1 VSRQRFQRLSGIASL
16 AWRGLVRQP
25 ARASLGVLGVAAI
38 GALLFDML
46 LLSNGLVLSMQD
58 LFDRAGFDLRVT
70 ATEALPG
77 QGPRLPDADAALRA
91 IAGVPGVRSAVAMR
105 FADALVE
112 TDSAPRPVRALL
124 QGASGT
130 GSRPWT
136 LLRGGDLGS
145 DRDVIVNET
154 AADQLRLEPGGRVR
168 VRAECVEG
176 QSPPPVWLT
185 VIGIGEFP
193 FDPAS
198 RSTLATTM
206 AAMDEV
212 CGRVDAGSADLIM
225 VAAHA
230 EGASLDAAAVARAV
244 PHLSVVTNQEM
255 VGRLQRGGFSY
266 FRQISTVL
274 TTVTLAFAVLLI
286 AVLLT
291 VSVNQRLGEIAALRA
306 LGFTRWRVAAD
317 VICESALIVFGG
329 GALSLPLGLALARA
343 LDAILKGIPGIPAD
357 AHFFVFQPQALQ
369 WHAAML
375 AAAAIVAAL
384 YPVHIVARLPIAATL
399 RDEVVG

>member
-1 VSRQRFQRLSGIASL
+1 MIRGAAALAF
-16 AWRGLVRQP
+16 AWRSLVRQP
-25 ARASLGVLGVAAI
+25 ARTSLGVLGVAAI

-70 ATEALPG
+70 ATESLPG
-77 QGPRLPDADAALRA
+77 QGPRLPDADAALAA
-91 IAGVPGVRSAVAMR
+91 IAALPGVRSAVAMR

-112 TDSAPRPVRALL
+112 TGPGSKPLQALL

-130 GSRPWT
+130 GPRPWT
-136 LLRGGDLGS
+136 VLRGRDIGGDGE
-145 DRDVIVNET
+145 VIVNEN
-154 AADQLRLEPGGRVR
+154 ASDQLRIEPGSRVL
-168 VRAECVEG
+168 VRAECVDG

-185 VIGIGEFP
+185 VSGIGEFP
-193 FDPAS
+193 FDTAA
-198 RSTLATTM
+198 RSTLATTLT
-206 AAMDEV
+206 AMDEA
-212 CGRVDAGSADLIM
+212 CGRADEGSADLIM
-225 VAAHA
+225 VASQAG
-230 EGASLDAAAVARAV
+230 EPRAAAAEVSRAV
-244 PHLSVVTNQEM
+244 PHLSVVTNEELI
-255 VGRLQRGGFSY
+255 GRLQRGGFSY

-274 TTVTLAFAVLLI
+274 TTVTLAFAILLI
-286 AVLLT
+286 SVLLT

-317 VICESALIVFGG
+317 VICESALIVIGG

-357 AHFFVFQPQALQ
+357 AHFFVFQPQALRL
-369 WHAAML
+369 HAAML
-375 AAAAIVAAL
+375 VATAIVAAL